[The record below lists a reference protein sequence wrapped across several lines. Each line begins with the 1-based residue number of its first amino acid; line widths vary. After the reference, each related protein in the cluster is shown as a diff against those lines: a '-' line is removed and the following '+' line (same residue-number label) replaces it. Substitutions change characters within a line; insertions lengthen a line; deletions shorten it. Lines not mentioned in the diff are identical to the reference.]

1 MLSTVRRA
9 AVVASA
15 LLGLGGV
22 PAAADPPASLPAVGT
37 APGSLVDLPPL
48 PEGVTALQFG
58 EVFLKPVGPRG
69 LVFTDKVKSLDGR
82 RVRILGHMVRREGA
96 PPGTLLLTPY
106 PVQLHDS
113 EYGLADDLPPNT
125 LLVTVPD
132 AEGEIPFTAGLL
144 LLTGRLEIGSR
155 EEPDGR
161 TSVVR
166 LVLDPKTQGQGATP
180 GPKAVN
186 P

>member
-1 MLSTVRRA
+1 MLPFARRA
-9 AVVASA
+9 ALLVSFPLVLASPA
-15 LLGLGGV
+15 TAADEPPPPMAQAPP
-22 PAAADPPASLPAVGT
+22 PAAG
-37 APGSLVDLPPL
+37 DLPPL

-58 EVFLKPVGPRG
+58 EIFVKPVGPRG
-69 LVFTDKVKSLDGR
+69 LVFTDKAKSLAGR

-96 PPGTLLLTPY
+96 PPGTLLLAPY

-125 LLVTVPD
+125 LFVTVPD

-166 LVLDPKTQGQGATP
+166 LVLDPKTQGQGAAP

>member
-1 MLSTVRRA
+1 MLPFARRA
-9 AVVASA
+9 VVVVSLHLAFVGPTA
-15 LLGLGGV
+15 AAQEPAPPVAGTRR
-22 PAAADPPASLPAVGT
+22 PAAA
-37 APGSLVDLPPL
+37 DLPPL

-58 EVFLKPVGPRG
+58 EVFVKPVGPRG
-69 LVFTDKVKSLDGR
+69 LVFTDKAKSLAGR

-125 LLVTVPD
+125 LFVTVPD
-132 AEGEIPFTAGLL
+132 AEGEVPFTAGLL
-144 LLTGRLEIGSR
+144 LLTGRLELGSR

-166 LVLDPKTQGQGATP
+166 LVLDPKTQGQGAVP

>member
-1 MLSTVRRA
+1 MLPFARRA
-9 AVVASA
+9 LVVVSLHLAFVGPTA
-15 LLGLGGV
+15 AAEEPAPPAAEARP
-22 PAAADPPASLPAVGT
+22 PAAA
-37 APGSLVDLPPL
+37 DLPPL

-58 EVFLKPVGPRG
+58 ELFVKPVGPRG

-96 PPGTLLLTPY
+96 PPGTLLLAPY

-113 EYGLADDLPPNT
+113 EYGLADDLPPST
-125 LLVTVPD
+125 LFVTVPD

-144 LLTGRLEIGSR
+144 LLTGRLELGSR

-166 LVLDPKTQGQGATP
+166 LVLDPKTQGQGAAP